1 VMDRPVDHGLIH
13 STSGSQPTEHYSGI
27 MGSTTHYYMKSI
39 YVETHARDAL
49 FATLILSPMQT
60 ESKAHSAASSEVFR
74 TDSLLSRGHIFRILC
89 AGLVSL
95 AYFARSSGDLSCIS
109 MQC

>member
-1 VMDRPVDHGLIH
+1 
-13 STSGSQPTEHYSGI
+13 
-27 MGSTTHYYMKSI
+27 MKSV

-60 ESKAHSAASSEVFR
+60 ESKAHSAASSKVFR

-95 AYFARSSGDLSCIS
+95 AYFARSSGDLELHQYAVLGQGLTSA
-109 MQC
+109 